1 MRKGKRV
8 IRMEREI
15 YLRLL
20 RRICAAIL
28 ALLAAIM
35 LSAPVLADEAGSAPE
50 AVQDTAEAAPA
61 SALTEENFAAVAAQL
76 EAVARGQ
83 GRSIADKMLY
93 ESLRTISPVSAPAAE
108 ASAEPTAA
116 PVQNAPSV
124 VVHSAEKHTW
134 SFSGLLPFFAV
145 VAVAM
150 TGMFA
155 AFYSLRRRPWAGKR
169 AAFARGYRPMHDRTF
184 REETFERRSA
194 LRLNR

>member
-1 MRKGKRV
+1 
-8 IRMEREI
+8 MEREI

-50 AVQDTAEAAPA
+50 AAQDAVEAAPA

-93 ESLRTISPVSAPAAE
+93 ESLRTISPVSSPAAE

-116 PVQNAPSV
+116 PAQNAPSV
-124 VVHSAEKHTW
+124 VVRSAEKHTW
-134 SFSGLLPFFAV
+134 SLSGLLPFFAV
-145 VAVAM
+145 VAVAV

-155 AFYSLRRRPWAGKR
+155 AFYSLRRRLWAGKR
-169 AAFARGYRPMHDRTF
+169 AAFARGYRPMRDRTF
-184 REETFERRSA
+184 REETFERRSV